1 MIIYKIQYQNN
12 HKIHQNM
19 NINIKMNKL
28 QILEIYNIL
37 QISIKFNKIKIKIKI
52 KIEIEIENM
61 HILVMVIYHLLLHL

>member
-52 KIEIEIENM
+52 EIEIENM